1 MRRKTAAVCRATD
14 EVLCVSIPK
23 IIHYCWFGGGLIS
36 EADRKCMESWQKFCP
51 DYRIMRWDE
60 TNFEISANR
69 YAQQAYEAKK
79 YAFVSDY
86 ARLAVVYE
94 YGGIY
99 LDTDVELVRPLDE
112 LLELPGF
119 MGFQNNNEVATG
131 LGFGACKGN
140 PVVQA
145 LLRDYDAL
153 DFIKADGSVDLTP
166 CPERNTKV
174 LQTLGVRVDGTRQ
187 SIAEMEIFPAEY
199 FCPMEFATRKL
210 RVTPKTY
217 SIHRY
222 AESWKPKPSAVSRIL
237 QRLLKRHYY
246 TWYCPL
252 RGRIEGR
259 LRKRT

>member
-1 MRRKTAAVCRATD
+1 MSV
-14 EVLCVSIPK
+14 PK
-23 IIHYCWFGGGLIS
+23 IIHYCWFGGNPKPKLA
-36 EADRKCMESWQKFCP
+36 EKCIKSWKKFCP
-51 DYRIMRWDE
+51 DYQIIEWNE
-60 TNFEISANR
+60 ENFDVSAAPE
-69 YAQQAYEAKK
+69 YVCQAYAAKRW
-79 YAFVSDY
+79 AFVTDY
-86 ARLAVVYE
+86 VRLKAMTE
-94 YGGIY
+94 MGGIY
-99 LDTDVELVRPLDE
+99 MDTDVELVRPLDE

-119 MGFQNNNEVATG
+119 MGFQTNNEVATG
-131 LGFGACKGN
+131 LGFGARKGN
-140 PVVQA
+140 SVVQA

-153 DFIKADGSVDLTP
+153 DFLKADGSADLTP
-166 CPERNTKV
+166 CPERNTRV
-174 LQTLGVRVDGTRQ
+174 LQALGVRKDGTRQ

-199 FCPMEFATRKL
+199 FCPMDFYSREL

-237 QRLLKRHYY
+237 QRLLKKHYY

>member
-1 MRRKTAAVCRATD
+1 M
-14 EVLCVSIPK
+14 SIPK
-23 IIHYCWFGGGLIS
+23 VLHYCWFGGAPKPKNIQNCI
-36 EADRKCMESWQKFCP
+36 RSWKKYCP
-51 DYRIMRWDE
+51 DYEIIEWNE
-60 TNFEISANR
+60 QNFEISANR

-99 LDTDVELVRPLDE
+99 LDTD
-112 LLELPGF
+112 
-119 MGFQNNNEVATG
+119 G

-237 QRLLKRHYY
+237 QRLLKKHYY